1 MMNSAPFHPMNI
13 SGAAPHSQ
21 QATALQPKPN
31 RSIPT
36 AVPAPVRFG
45 GTSNYQKVLNQLDF
59 REMGT
64 SFVNQIKVVYAM
76 CIGWRLI
83 AANERRKDSPLKSW
97 NEVRENALRDSMGFA
112 FWFFA
117 TPLLQRGV
125 LWGITKKYD
134 PSIGEALYQKN
145 ETLANE
151 KGLLGKL
158 KAWNPLYSVNI
169 PTSEQVHNQK
179 EQALHHLKKKGF
191 LTSDSAY
198 HTTEAFYKKLLMYRN
213 VATAM
218 GLLNTI
224 ALIGIGI
231 NLFNFYLTNKN
242 MECRKQTMLRPT
254 FPPPPVLPKPSL
266 SSQSPPVNQ
275 TQAPALRPYPF
286 SQPNNRLA

>member
-1 MMNSAPFHPMNI
+1 MINASPLDAMKPHWVSSPAITAPSKPDTLGRKHI
-13 SGAAPHSQ
+13 
-21 QATALQPKPN
+21 ATAP
-31 RSIPT
+31 
-36 AVPAPVRFG
+36 PVKFS
-45 GTSNYQKVLNQLDF
+45 GTSSYQKLLNQLDF

-97 NEVRENALRDSMGFA
+97 NELRENALRDSMGFA

-117 TPLLQRGV
+117 TPLLQRGL

-134 PSIGEALYQKN
+134 PSIGQALYQKN
-145 ETLANE
+145 TELANE

-169 PTSEQVHNQK
+169 PTSDQVHNQK
-179 EQALHHLKKKGF
+179 EHALHHLKKTGVQ
-191 LTSDSAY
+191 TSDAAY
-198 HTTEAFYKKLLMYRN
+198 HATEAFYKKLLMYRN
-213 VATAM
+213 VATAV

-231 NLFNFYLTNKN
+231 NLFNFYLTRKN
-242 MECRKQTMLRPT
+242 MECRKQAMLRPT
-254 FPPPPVLPKPSL
+254 FPTAPALPKPSL
-266 SSQSPPVNQ
+266 GGIMPAGNPAPLPLARPVPVLPGN
-275 TQAPALRPYPF
+275 
-286 SQPNNRLA
+286 NNRFF